1 MNADIIISIILCET
15 LTSDSFIIQRTHQKY
30 FTSIRYDIR
39 SSISVLLSKSYASS
53 SSQLTMLQS
62 PRSVFATTFE
72 NSSTQKQ
79 FLGASPSQPIYQK
92 HEIFKPV
99 VAPPPTLFVPST
111 PTSQFSMFDNNK
123 TMSISSTTMAA
134 HAMNRNPLEI
144 FVGNLSYF
152 CEEPHLFELF
162 NQYATVTNVRLIRG
176 DDKKRSLMYAF
187 VLLSNRK
194 EVEEISGLMNNH
206 LFMGRQIR

>member
-1 MNADIIISIILCET
+1 
-15 LTSDSFIIQRTHQKY
+15 
-30 FTSIRYDIR
+30 
-39 SSISVLLSKSYASS
+39 
-53 SSQLTMLQS
+53 MLQS

-72 NSSTQKQ
+72 NYSTQQQ
-79 FLGASPSQPIYQK
+79 FLAGASSSQPIHQK
-92 HEIFKPV
+92 HEVFKPV
-99 VAPPPTLFVPST
+99 VVSPPTLFVPST
-111 PTSQFSMFDNNK
+111 PTSQISMFDNNK
-123 TMSISSTTMAA
+123 TMSISSTMTT

-162 NQYATVTNVRLIRG
+162 NQYATVTNVRLIRS

-187 VLLSNRK
+187 VLLSNRR

-206 LFMGRQIR
+206 LFMGRQIRYVKTNRVYIH